1 MSRPAAAPPAPH
13 ASEGV
18 GQPETEESLGLPHL
32 PHMPHRVLASGGAEH
47 AAGRKTQ
54 SLAAL
59 AARWEARTAARQ
71 AAGEALPETPG
82 EAERETVPEPPAPP
96 PAPTQPIEGRDAW
109 GLTEGERTAA
119 LARLAGASPTAEQPA
134 EALPPADWWRLP
146 HGEARGRAFAE
157 ARTMPGACQCCAGRR
172 WWREADEAPPGRCM
186 ACHPPPPGLAVTVTE
201 TRAGTYQP
209 GDPDPLRDGLLRGAR
224 DHRNLR

>member
-1 MSRPAAAPPAPH
+1 VSPAADLLAGWRAWRAPH
-13 ASEGV
+13 AGEPVPGVPGAAKPPGTPPNPQTTANVPGVPGVPGENDEGC
-18 GQPETEESLGLPHL
+18 
-32 PHMPHRVLASGGAEH
+32 
-47 AAGRKTQ
+47 
-54 SLAAL
+54 
-59 AARWEARTAARQ
+59 AARAGASPTTAP
-71 AAGEALPETPG
+71 AGN
-82 EAERETVPEPPAPP
+82 
-96 PAPTQPIEGRDAW
+96 AW
-109 GLTEGERTAA
+109 GLTEAEKAAA

-157 ARTMPGACQCCAGRR
+157 ARAMPGACQCCAGRR

-201 TRAGTYQP
+201 TRAGTYLP